1 MNHRLIAIG
10 SSTGGPGHLQAILS
24 AIPSNFNASIV
35 IAQHINSVFLDS
47 IVESLNSL
55 CRIPVY
61 GGQDGLLLQTPSVVF
76 ARGAG
81 INEIRCENG
90 DYRLRILEQISE
102 DYSPSI
108 NKLFFS
114 IAELPGQSSIM
125 AVLLTGIG
133 DDGARGLLELRKK
146 GAYTIAESEK
156 TSVVYGMP
164 RAAFEIDAAKEVLDL
179 DKIIDK
185 IIDFGR

>member
-1 MNHRLIAIG
+1 MNRKLIAIG
-10 SSTGGPGHLQAILS
+10 SSTGGPGHLQAILG
-24 AIPSNFNASIV
+24 ALPSNFKATIV
-35 IAQHINSVFLDS
+35 IAQHINAVFLDS
-47 IVESLNSL
+47 IVESLNSF

-61 GGQDGLLLQTPSVVF
+61 GGQNGLVLEEPSVVF

-81 INEIRCENG
+81 INEVVSENG
-90 DYRLRILEQISE
+90 GYRLKILDQMSD

-114 IAELPGQSSIM
+114 IAKLPSQSSIM
-125 AVLLTGIG
+125 AALLTGIG
-133 DDGARGLLELRKK
+133 DDGARGLLELRCK
-146 GAYTIAESEK
+146 GAHTIAESEK

-164 RAAFEIDAAKEVLDL
+164 RAAFEIDAASEILDL

-185 IIDFGR
+185 IIEFGR